1 MENIDYLLKDIEN
14 ASRYI
19 GGEINSY
26 NKKVNN
32 DMVRFVLAFPDI
44 YEIGMSYL
52 GFQILY
58 NLKNERDDIFCERVF
73 SPWVDLEK
81 NLRKTNTE
89 LFTLESKTPL
99 KEMDFIGFTLQ
110 YELSY
115 TNILNMLDLSN
126 IPFKSKDRDES
137 YPIILAGGPNAYNP
151 EPLAKIIDL
160 FIIGE
165 GEEVN
170 IEVIELY
177 KKMKKN
183 NFDKKKFLFEVN
195 KIEGVYVPSLYKVN
209 YNDDNTIKSFKPLDK
224 DIKTKVKKRIVKDYD
239 KSYYPKKIIVPFQDV
254 VHNRAMIEIFRG
266 CSRGCRF
273 CQAGMIYRPVRE
285 RSKEDILNI
294 AKNLKENTG
303 FEEFSVSAL
312 SSLDHSEIENIIKE
326 FISKY
331 EKEKIDIS
339 LPSLRM
345 DLKSINLLTEV
356 QNLRKTSLTF
366 APEAGSQRLRN
377 VINKGVTKS
386 DFENTLKKVFENG
399 WKKIKLYFMIG
410 LPTETMEDVLKIADL
425 SKKAIDIFY
434 DIPND
439 ERTGWPTI
447 TTSVANFVPKPFT
460 PFQWVSQDSVKEF
473 DEKHKKLNSKIND
486 RNIKF
491 NYHATYES
499 TIEGIIARG
508 DRRLNDVLIKAFEL
522 GCKFDSWRKFF
533 DYDKWQI
540 ALDELDFN
548 SKFYNERKRDFDEI
562 LPWDHIDCGVSKKF
576 LKEEYLK
583 ALDEKTTEE
592 CREKCSKCGVNTEI
606 IGGECY

>member
-1 MENIDYLLKDIEN
+1 MENIDYLLRDIEN

-26 NKKVNN
+26 NKKVNDN
-32 DMVRFVLAFPDI
+32 MVRFALAFPDI

-58 NLKNERDDIFCERVF
+58 NLKNEREDIFCERVF
-73 SPWVDLEK
+73 SPWIDLED

-126 IPFKSKDRDES
+126 IPFKSKDRDDS
-137 YPIILAGGPNAYNP
+137 YPLILAGGPNAYNP
-151 EPLAKIIDL
+151 EPLAEIIDL

-177 KKMKKN
+177 KKMKKE
-183 NFDKKKFLFEVN
+183 NFDKNKFLYEVS
-195 KIEGVYVPSLYKVN
+195 KIEGVYVPSLYKVE
-209 YNDDNTIKSFKPLDK
+209 YNDDNTIKSFKPINNDVK
-224 DIKTKVKKRIVKDYD
+224 KKVKKRIIKNYD
-239 KSYYPKKIIVPFQDV
+239 KSYYPEKIIVPFQDV

-312 SSLDHSEIENIIKE
+312 SSLDHSEIESVIKE

-339 LPSLRM
+339 LPSLRL
-345 DLKSINLLTEV
+345 DSKSIDLLTDV
-356 QNLRKTSLTF
+356 QKLRKTSLTF

-377 VINKGVTKS
+377 VINKGVTKN

-410 LPTETMEDVLKIADL
+410 LPTETIEDVLKIADL
-425 SKKAIDIFY
+425 SKKAIDLFY
-434 DIPND
+434 DIPKDKRN
-439 ERTGWPTI
+439 GWPSI
-447 TTSVANFVPKPFT
+447 TTSASNFVPKPFT
-460 PFQWVSQDSVKEF
+460 PFQWVSQDSIEDLNK
-473 DEKHKKLNSKIND
+473 KHQKLNSKIND

-491 NYHATYES
+491 NYHGTYES

-522 GCKFDSWRKFF
+522 GCKFDSWGKFF
-533 DYDKWQI
+533 DYEKWQI
-540 ALDELDFN
+540 ALKELDFDP
-548 SKFYNERKRDFDEI
+548 KFYNERKRDFDEI
-562 LPWDHIDCGVSKKF
+562 LPWDHIDCGVSKEF
-576 LKEEYLK
+576 LKKEYLK
-583 ALDEKTTEE
+583 ALDEKTTKE
-592 CREKCSKCGVNTEI
+592 CRENCSNCGVNIEI
-606 IGGECY
+606 LGGECY